1 MDKKV
6 RAGVIGVG
14 AFGSLH
20 ARVYSEL
27 ESTELVAVADVNEE
41 CLSAATAR
49 LGVEGYADYNQ
60 LLERDDIDV
69 VNICTTD
76 RLHVEPVTAAARAGK
91 HILVEKPLAISV
103 EDCDTM
109 IEAAASA
116 GVKLMVG
123 QILRFDPRY
132 YETYRAIE
140 RGQIGELVHVYTRRS
155 NSTSSSKNR
164 VDKTSVLFFLG
175 IHDIYFVNW
184 CARSQVEVAY
194 GLSNTKVLEE
204 FGTPDSTLALLKY
217 RNGMIAS
224 LEFSWIL
231 PDSYPV
237 RIEARFE
244 AVGTE
249 GVINLDGRS
258 RSVEVFESTRASAPE
273 TFYAPEVEGTTVG
286 VLRDEISHFV
296 DCIRFDREPAVSGE
310 DGRAAVRVACAIA
323 ESTESGRPVNVEAH

>member
-1 MDKKV
+1 MDRKM

-27 ESTELVAVADVNEE
+27 ESAELVAVADVNEE
-41 CLSAATAR
+41 CLSSVTAR
-49 LGVEGYADYNQ
+49 LGVEGYGDYNQ
-60 LLERDDIDV
+60 LLERDDIDI

-76 RLHVEPVTAAARAGK
+76 KLHLEPVTAAARAGK
-91 HILVEKPLAISV
+91 HVLVEKPLASSV

-109 IEAAASA
+109 IQAASSA

-132 YETYRAIE
+132 HETYRAIE
-140 RGQIGELVHVYTRRS
+140 QGQIGDLVHMYTRRS
-155 NSTSSSKNR
+155 NGVSSAR
-164 VDKTSVLFFLG
+164 GRADKTSVLFFLG

-184 CARSQVEVAY
+184 CARSEVEVAY

-217 RNGMIAS
+217 KSGLIAS

-231 PDSYPV
+231 PASFPI
-237 RIEARFE
+237 RIEACFE

-249 GVINLDGRS
+249 GVINLDGGS

-273 TFYAPEVEGTTVG
+273 TFYAPEVEGTAVG
-286 VLRDEISHFV
+286 ILRDEISHFV
-296 DCIRFDREPAVSGE
+296 DCVRFDREPAVSGE
-310 DGRAAVRVACAIA
+310 DGREAVRVACAIA
-323 ESTESGRPVNVEAH
+323 ESTECGRPITLGAR